1 MFKRTLFAGLAGLM
15 VLSSP
20 LLTEPGYTVPRASAT
35 VTNLLGSVQTRTRV
49 GWRRT
54 IRSQR
59 LYPGM
64 TVRTGR
70 RSRLQI
76 RYDDGSVVRLGS
88 RSILRVRRARNL
100 RLMRGKT
107 WIKKKKNRRRPLRV
121 RTPIAQATVIGTELF
136 VSHNDKNISHVTT
149 LTGTVEVE
157 TDKGEKTLVKPGMWV
172 EIEPDKPLEEPT
184 KFDWNSLKKN
194 ERFLLDLDFIPAE
207 DAPETEDEDW
217 R

>member
-1 MFKRTLFAGLAGLM
+1 MFKRTLFAALASVM

-20 LLTEPGYTVPRASAT
+20 ILTEIGHTAPGASAT
-35 VTNLLGSVQTRTRV
+35 VTSLVGSVQTRTRV
-49 GWRRT
+49 GWRNT
-54 IRSQR
+54 INSQR

-64 TVRTGR
+64 TVRTGG

-88 RSILRVRRARNL
+88 RSILRVRQARNL

-107 WIKKKKNRRRPLRV
+107 WIKKKKDQARPLRV

-136 VSHNDKNISHVTT
+136 VSHNDKNVSHITT
-149 LTGTVEVE
+149 LTGHVEVE
-157 TDKGEKTLVKPGMWV
+157 TDKGEKTTVHPGMWV
-172 EIEPDKPLEEPT
+172 EIEPNKPLEEPT
-184 KFDWNSLKKN
+184 KFDWNELKKN
-194 ERFLLDLDFIPAE
+194 ERFLLDLNFIPPE
-207 DAPETEDEDW
+207 DEPEPEDEDW